1 MKRTKINYLQKPTL
15 ASEGCLNRDHV
26 DILLLNPASAA
37 GIYPTRMTL
46 ID

>member
-1 MKRTKINYLQKPTL
+1 MASSVFDKYGIVLL

-26 DILLLNPASAA
+26 YLLLFKPAFSA

-46 ID
+46 MD